1 MGLKLLS
8 EKEVKDYKSKSD
20 IEAMSEKEYLAYVKK
35 MSTDKKDKAA
45 KKKKTIADKKAR
57 ADAKTKKNVYKNS
70 VRQFQNQQDR
80 GEKSSFDKKA
90 GKMADNVG
98 DYFRGTF
105 LNKGN
110 NLTSQDEKAKM
121 RARKDVLGYKKGGKV
136 RGAGIA
142 KKGVRACKM
151 R

>member
-1 MGLKLLS
+1 MGLKVLPKVD
-8 EKEVKDYKSKSD
+8 E
-20 IEAMSEKEYLAYVKK
+20 MSEKEYLAYVKK
-35 MSTDKKDKAA
+35 MSADKKDKAA
-45 KKKKTIADKKAR
+45 KKKKIIADKKAK
-57 ADAKTKKNVYKNS
+57 ADARTKKNVYKNS

-90 GKMADNVG
+90 GKMGDDVG
-98 DYFRGTF
+98 DYLRGTF

-136 RGAGIA
+136 RGYGIA
-142 KKGVRACKM
+142 RGGKACKM

>member
-1 MGLKLLS
+1 MGLKVLPKVD
-8 EKEVKDYKSKSD
+8 E
-20 IEAMSEKEYLAYVKK
+20 MSEKEYLAYVKK
-35 MSTDKKDKAA
+35 MSADKKDKAA
-45 KKKKTIADKKAR
+45 KNKKIIADKKAK
-57 ADAKTKKNVYKNS
+57 ADARTKKNVYKNS

-136 RGAGIA
+136 RGYGIA
-142 KKGVRACKM
+142 RGGKACKM

>member
-45 KKKKTIADKKAR
+45 NKKKTIADKKAK
-57 ADAKTKKNVYKNS
+57 ADAIKRKSVYKNS

>member
-1 MGLKLLS
+1 MGLKVLPKVD
-8 EKEVKDYKSKSD
+8 E
-20 IEAMSEKEYLAYVKK
+20 MSEKEYLAYVKK
-35 MSTDKKDKAA
+35 MSADKKAKAA
-45 KKKKTIADKKAR
+45 KKKKTIADKKAK
-57 ADAKTKKNVYKNS
+57 ADAIKRKRVYKNS

-90 GKMADNVG
+90 GKMADDVG
-98 DYFRGTF
+98 DYLRGTF

-136 RGAGIA
+136 RGYGIA
-142 KKGVRACKM
+142 RGGKACKM

>member
-45 KKKKTIADKKAR
+45 NKKKMSADKKAR

>member
-1 MGLKLLS
+1 MGLKVLPKVD
-8 EKEVKDYKSKSD
+8 E
-20 IEAMSEKEYLAYVKK
+20 MSEKEYLAYVKK
-35 MSTDKKDKAA
+35 MSADKKDKAA
-45 KKKKTIADKKAR
+45 KNKKIIADKKAK
-57 ADAKTKKNVYKNS
+57 ADARTKKNVYKNS

-90 GKMADNVG
+90 GKMGDDVG
-98 DYFRGTF
+98 DYLRGTF

-136 RGAGIA
+136 RGYGIA
-142 KKGVRACKM
+142 RGGKACKM

>member
-45 KKKKTIADKKAR
+45 NKKKMSADKKAR

-90 GKMADNVG
+90 GKMADDVG
-98 DYFRGTF
+98 DYLRGTF

>member
-1 MGLKLLS
+1 MGLKVLPKVD
-8 EKEVKDYKSKSD
+8 E
-20 IEAMSEKEYLAYVKK
+20 MSEKEYLAYVKK
-35 MSTDKKDKAA
+35 MSADKKAKAA
-45 KKKKTIADKKAR
+45 KKKKTIADKKAK
-57 ADAKTKKNVYKNS
+57 ADAIKRKRVYKNS

-90 GKMADNVG
+90 GKMGDDVG
-98 DYFRGTF
+98 DYLRGTF

-136 RGAGIA
+136 RGYGIA
-142 KKGVRACKM
+142 RGGKACKM

>member
-45 KKKKTIADKKAR
+45 NKKKMSADKKAI

-105 LNKGN
+105 LNRGN
-110 NLTSQDEKAKM
+110 NLTSKDEKAKM